1 MQLNLGS
8 GEKKLEG
15 FVNVDINPDV
25 KPDVVADVAEVP
37 WFWAKENQAE
47 LILADNLFEH
57 IREESLLGVYQEC
70 HRTLRP
76 NGLLQ
81 IIVPLNVPDNYLA
94 VYSDPM
100 HVNHNFTMET
110 FDYYDHRHPRWQNYG
125 RVYGIPAFERVKQG
139 RKGRFLRVELRVI
152 K

>member
-1 MQLNLGS
+1 MKINLGC
-8 GEKKLEG
+8 GDRKLEG

-25 KPDVVADVAEVP
+25 HPDIVADVRVIP
-37 WFWAKENQAE
+37 WEWAKPAE
-47 LILADNLFEH
+47 LIFSDNLFEH
-57 IREESLLGVYQEC
+57 IYPEPLLKVYQEC
-70 HRTLRP
+70 HRILRP
-76 NGLLQ
+76 NGILQ

-100 HVNHNFTMET
+100 HVNRNFTMET

-125 RVYGIPAFERVKQG
+125 RVYGIPAFERVKQA
-139 RKGRFLRVELRVI
+139 RKGRFLTVELRAI